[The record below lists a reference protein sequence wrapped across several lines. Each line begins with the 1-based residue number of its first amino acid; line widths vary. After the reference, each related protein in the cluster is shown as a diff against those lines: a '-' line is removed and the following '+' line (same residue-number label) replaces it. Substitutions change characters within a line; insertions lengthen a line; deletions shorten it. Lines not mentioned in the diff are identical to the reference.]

1 MHTQDSTLNTSGT
14 VTNEAKNVL
23 QLLHQVAQP
32 LTVLQGA
39 LELALIKAETV
50 QEYRESVGTALCQT
64 ARVIECLNEIRI
76 IAVRDSFQ
84 NLEFRKAAGHV

>member
-1 MHTQDSTLNTSGT
+1 
-14 VTNEAKNVL
+14 VTHEAKDVL
-23 QLLHQVAQP
+23 QFLHQVAQP

-50 QEYRESVGTALCQT
+50 QEYRESVGTALVQA
-64 ARVIECLNEIRI
+64 ARVIECLNQIRV
-76 IAVRDSFQ
+76 IAARDSFQ